1 MNVILKTLKRTTIMK
16 NVKLNESQ
24 WERINQKID
33 DTIFELK
40 ERPLDYRRGGLPA
53 IETNNVIEAYDS
65 LDLDID
71 VVTSLVTGVYN
82 ADTNTDTVQMTII
95 IKCLGASYY
104 DYEGNK
110 EDVCEAFVKAINNKI
125 RETITLEIPSYK
137 L

>member
-1 MNVILKTLKRTTIMK
+1 MIFKTFQNYTIMK
-16 NVKLNESQ
+16 KLEFNEKQ

-40 ERPLDYRRGGLPA
+40 ERPLDYRRGGLPTTEIDDI
-53 IETNNVIEAYDS
+53 IEEYDS
-65 LDLDID
+65 LLIDID
-71 VVTSLVTGVYN
+71 VVTSFVIGIYK

-95 IKCLGASYY
+95 IKCLGATYY

-110 EDVCEAFVKAINNKI
+110 ADVCEAFVKAINNKI

>member
-1 MNVILKTLKRTTIMK
+1 MK
-16 NVKLNESQ
+16 KLEFNEKQ

-40 ERPLDYRRGGLPA
+40 ERPLDYRRGGLPTTEIDDI
-53 IETNNVIEAYDS
+53 IEEYDS
-65 LDLDID
+65 LLIDID
-71 VVTSLVTGVYN
+71 VVTSFVIGIYK

-95 IKCLGASYY
+95 IKCLGATYY

-110 EDVCEAFVKAINNKI
+110 ADVCEAFVKAINNKI

>member
-16 NVKLNESQ
+16 NVELTVSQ

-40 ERPLDYRRGGLPA
+40 ERPLDYRRGGLPTTE
-53 IETNNVIEAYDS
+53 INNLIEAYDS
-65 LDLDID
+65 LNIDID

-82 ADTNTDTVQMTII
+82 ADTNTDTVQITIS
-95 IKCLGASYY
+95 IKCLGATYY

-110 EDVCEAFVKAINNKI
+110 YDVCEAFVQAINHKI
-125 RETITLEIPSYK
+125 RERIVLEIPSYK

>member
-1 MNVILKTLKRTTIMK
+1 MK

-40 ERPLDYRRGGLPA
+40 ERPLDYRRGGLPTTE
-53 IETNNVIEAYDS
+53 IDNLIEAYDS
-65 LDLDID
+65 LLIDID
-71 VVTSLVTGVYN
+71 VVTSLVIGAYI
-82 ADTNTDTVQMTII
+82 ADTNTDTVRITIA
-95 IKCLGASYY
+95 IKCLGATYY
-104 DYEGNK
+104 DCEGNK
-110 EDVCEAFVKAINNKI
+110 DDVCEAFVKAINDKI

>member
-1 MNVILKTLKRTTIMK
+1 MK
-16 NVKLNESQ
+16 NVELNESQ

-40 ERPLDYRRGGLPA
+40 ERPLDYRRGGLPTTEIDDI
-53 IETNNVIEAYDS
+53 IEEYDS
-65 LDLDID
+65 LLIDID
-71 VVTSLVTGVYN
+71 VVKSLVVGCYN
-82 ADTNTDTVQMTII
+82 TDTNKDTVQMVII
-95 IKCLGASYY
+95 IKCLGATYY

-110 EDVCEAFVKAINNKI
+110 ADVCEAFVKAINNKI

>member
-1 MNVILKTLKRTTIMK
+1 MK
-16 NVKLNESQ
+16 KLEFNEKQ

-40 ERPLDYRRGGLPA
+40 ENPLVYRRGGLPA
-53 IETNNVIEAYDS
+53 TEINNIIEAYDS
-65 LDLDID
+65 LVIDID

-82 ADTNTDTVQMTII
+82 ADTNTDTVRIVII
-95 IKCLGASYY
+95 IKCLGATYY

-110 EDVCEAFVKAINNKI
+110 DDVCEAFVKALNHKISEVIN
-125 RETITLEIPSYK
+125 LEIPSYK

>member
-16 NVKLNESQ
+16 NVKFNESQ

-40 ERPLDYRRGGLPA
+40 ERPLDYRRGGLP
-53 IETNNVIEAYDS
+53 ITEINNLIEAYDS
-65 LDLDID
+65 LNIDID
-71 VVTSLVTGVYN
+71 VVNSLVTGIYK
-82 ADTNTDTVQMTII
+82 ADTNMDTVQIAI
-95 IKCLGASYY
+95 SIKCFGASYY

-110 EDVCEAFVKAINNKI
+110 ADVCEAFVRAINHKI
-125 RETITLEIPSYK
+125 SEVIKLEIPSYK

>member
-1 MNVILKTLKRTTIMK
+1 MK
-16 NVKLNESQ
+16 KLVFNEEQ

-53 IETNNVIEAYDS
+53 TEIDDIIEEYDS
-65 LDLDID
+65 LLIDID
-71 VVTSLVTGVYN
+71 VVKSLVVGCYK
-82 ADTNTDTVQMTII
+82 ADTNTDTVQMTIV
-95 IKCLGASYY
+95 IKCLGATYY

-110 EDVCEAFVKAINNKI
+110 ADVCEAFVKAINNKI
-125 RETITLEIPSYK
+125 RETITIEIPTYK

>member
-1 MNVILKTLKRTTIMK
+1 MK
-16 NVKLNESQ
+16 NVELTVSQ

-53 IETNNVIEAYDS
+53 TEINNLIDAYDS
-65 LDLDID
+65 LNIDID
-71 VVTSLVTGVYN
+71 VVTSLVVGCYN
-82 ADTNTDTVQMTII
+82 ADTNKDTVQMVII
-95 IKCLGASYY
+95 IKCLSATYY
-104 DYEGNK
+104 DYEGDK
-110 EDVCEAFVKAINNKI
+110 DDVCEAFVKAINEKI

>member
-1 MNVILKTLKRTTIMK
+1 MK
-16 NVKLNESQ
+16 KLEFSKEQ

-53 IETNNVIEAYDS
+53 TEINGIIEAYDS
-65 LDLDID
+65 LNIDID
-71 VVTSLVTGVYN
+71 VVASFLTGVYN
-82 ADTNTDTVQMTII
+82 ADTNTDTVQMTIV
-95 IKCLGASYY
+95 IKCLGATYY

-110 EDVCEAFVKAINNKI
+110 DDVCKAFVRAINNKI
-125 RETITLEIPSYK
+125 SEVIKLEIPSYK

>member
-16 NVKLNESQ
+16 NVELNESQ

-40 ERPLDYRRGGLPA
+40 ENPLVYRRGGLPA
-53 IETNNVIEAYDS
+53 TEINNLIEAYDS
-65 LDLDID
+65 LVIDID

-95 IKCLGASYY
+95 IKCLGATYY

-110 EDVCEAFVKAINNKI
+110 DDVCEAFVQAINNKI
-125 RETITLEIPSYK
+125 RETITLDIPSYK

>member
-1 MNVILKTLKRTTIMK
+1 MK
-16 NVKLNESQ
+16 KLEFSEEQ

-40 ERPLDYRRGGLPA
+40 ERPLDYRRGGLPTTE
-53 IETNNVIEAYDS
+53 INNVIDAYDS
-65 LDLDID
+65 LNIDID
-71 VVTSLVTGVYN
+71 VVTSLVTGIYN

-95 IKCLGASYY
+95 IKCLGATYY

-110 EDVCEAFVKAINNKI
+110 DDVCEAFVKAINDKI
-125 RETITLEIPSYK
+125 REIIKLEIPSYK

>member
-1 MNVILKTLKRTTIMK
+1 MK
-16 NVKLNESQ
+16 KLEFNEEQ

-40 ERPLDYRRGGLPA
+40 ERPLDYRRGGLPTTEINGI
-53 IETNNVIEAYDS
+53 IEEYDS
-65 LDLDID
+65 LLIDID

-95 IKCLGASYY
+95 IKCLGATYY

-110 EDVCEAFVKAINNKI
+110 DDVCEAFVQAINHKI
-125 RETITLEIPSYK
+125 SEVINLEIPSYK

>member
-1 MNVILKTLKRTTIMK
+1 MK
-16 NVKLNESQ
+16 KLEFNEKQ

-40 ERPLDYRRGGLPA
+40 ERPLDYRRGGLPTTE
-53 IETNNVIEAYDS
+53 INNLIEAYDS
-65 LDLDID
+65 LNIDID

-95 IKCLGASYY
+95 IKCLGATYY
-104 DYEGNK
+104 DCEGNK
-110 EDVCEAFVKAINNKI
+110 DDVCETFVRAINNKI

>member
-1 MNVILKTLKRTTIMK
+1 MK
-16 NVKLNESQ
+16 KLEFNESQ

-40 ERPLDYRRGGLPA
+40 ERPLDYRRGGLPTTEINSI
-53 IETNNVIEAYDS
+53 IEEDDS
-65 LDLDID
+65 LLVDID

-82 ADTNTDTVQMTII
+82 VATNTDTVQIAI
-95 IKCLGASYY
+95 SIKCLGATYY

-110 EDVCEAFVKAINNKI
+110 ADVCEAFVKAINNKI